1 MFDDNFIYRG
11 KDLKM
16 LKERYLPGTRLV
28 LVNMDGEPDMTEGL
42 EGVVSHVDDIGQIH
56 MCWDNGRTLALVYGK
71 DSFYESV

>member
-42 EGVVSHVDDIGQIH
+42 EGVVSHVDDIG
-56 MCWDNGRTLALVYGK
+56 
-71 DSFYESV
+71 